1 LHFTT
6 FWAGHIGSFGHTFFT
21 LNDVKEN
28 FFAIANRSKVFV
40 FVVFSDCGLVHKN
53 VFVGIVSVDKTVAVS
68 NVEPFHNTGD
78 TVSDNGFFRG
88 SWSVSLGLGVIFG
101 FFSADVGG
109 WFFLSGFFSNFSGHL
124 VFCGC
129 YGQWFLR
136 ILNLS
141 I

>member
-1 LHFTT
+1 
-6 FWAGHIGSFGHTFFT
+6 

-28 FFAIANRSKVFV
+28 FFAVADGSEVLV
-40 FVVFSDCGLVHKN
+40 FVVFGDCGLVHEN
-53 VFVGIVSVDKTVAVS
+53 VFVGVVSVDETVAVS
-68 NVEPFHNTGD
+68 NVEPFHTTGD
-78 TVSDNGFFRG
+78 TVSDDGFFGG
-88 SWSVSLGLGVIFG
+88 SWSVSSGLVVILG

-109 WFFLSGFFSNFSGHL
+109 WFFLSGFFSNFGGHL